1 MSYFQ
6 APGMKL
12 SILILIAT
20 FFMQASANSIAFW
33 YAYWAAHDEDF
44 TQHQFIL
51 YSGIL
56 VTLNVIFALLR
67 SFLFAY
73 GGMVAAKKIFLKL
86 IKSVFDTSI
95 NFFESNSVGRI
106 INRLGKDVYCIDD
119 SLPFMINIVLAQVFV
134 LLGTFVV
141 ISITD
146 PIMILI
152 LIFVGYN
159 YYKLQSYYRCTSR
172 ELRRLESI
180 YRSPLYSLLSDCI
193 SNGPTIRSLGKDNVK
208 HYENILHEKL
218 DDLFRVVLVS
228 NAASNWLSIRLQ
240 ILGAIIATSL
250 ALSATLMSTYHILPV
265 SAGLVGISLVY
276 SLSIVNNLNG
286 LVGSYTETE
295 QEMISV
301 ERVME
306 YSNLIPENVDEHQNN
321 NSNNDNNDINYDN
334 YSNDNDVKDDIITPL
349 MNYAEDIENNY
360 VNDMVS
366 SIPNSIIVMNNLC
379 MKYKSNSYNILNNIS
394 IKINAGDRVAIIGKS
409 GSGKSSLFSVLLRM
423 MDYTNG
429 SMSIGN
435 CELKL
440 IPRKILREYICA
452 IPQEA
457 FLFHGTIR
465 MNLDPNNEFCDD
477 DLFEVMTKSGFL
489 STISNCD
496 KRNASNILNM
506 HLKDTTLSQGQ
517 KQLMCL
523 SRALLRKSKI
533 ILCDEGT
540 SSIDPVAQEIFYKV
554 LKEIWSKYNTTL
566 LIITHQLD
574 SVRSLCNKVLSLDTK
589 DNIVL
594 QDLQS

>member
-12 SILILIAT
+12 SILILIVT

-33 YAYWAAHDEDF
+33 YAYWAAHDENF
-44 TQHQFIL
+44 TPHQFIL

-56 VTLNVIFALLR
+56 VTANVIFALLR

-86 IKSVFDTSI
+86 IQSVFDTNI
-95 NFFESNSVGRI
+95 TFFESNSLGRI

-146 PIMILI
+146 PIIIVI

-193 SNGPTIRSLGKDNVK
+193 SNGPTIRSLGKDNIK

-218 DDLFRVVLVS
+218 DNLFRVVLMS

-250 ALSATLMSTYHILPV
+250 ALSATLMSTYNVLPV
-265 SAGLVGISLVY
+265 NAGLVGISLVY

-286 LVGSYTETE
+286 LVGSLTETE

-306 YSNLIPENVDEHQNN
+306 YSNLIPEDIDERQNN
-321 NSNNDNNDINYDN
+321 SSNNDCNNSTDN
-334 YSNDNDVKDDIITPL
+334 VEDDIITPL
-349 MNYAEDIENNY
+349 MHYAEDIENNH
-360 VNDMVS
+360 VNDVVTC
-366 SIPNSIIVMNNLC
+366 IPNSIIIMSNLC
-379 MKYKSNSYNILNNIS
+379 MKYKSNSHNILNNIS
-394 IKINAGDRVAIIGKS
+394 IKINAGDRIAIIGKS

-423 MDYTNG
+423 IDYTNG
-429 SMSIGN
+429 SISIGN
-435 CELKL
+435 CELKS

-465 MNLDPNNEFCDD
+465 MNLDPNNEFYDD
-477 DLFEVMTKSGFL
+477 DLLEVMTKSGFL
-489 STISNCD
+489 STINNCD
-496 KRNASNILNM
+496 KSNASSILNM
-506 HLKDTTLSQGQ
+506 HLKDSTLSQGQ

-540 SSIDPVAQEIFYKV
+540 SSIDPVAQEIFYQV
-554 LKEIWSKYNTTL
+554 LKEIWLKHNTTL

-589 DNIVL
+589 DNIIL
-594 QDLQS
+594 QDL